1 MKNGP
6 ARSLRGMAREMTNRA
21 NREGYICHAGTRVLE
36 GWYGAREESGQRHT
50 TRTLARLN
58 GGRSFLNR
66 LRTNGAVLVCLL
78 FRLNAA
84 AKDPV

>member
-36 GWYGAREESGQRHT
+36 GWYGAREESGQRHS
-50 TRTLARLN
+50 TRTLA
-58 GGRSFLNR
+58 
-66 LRTNGAVLVCLL
+66 
-78 FRLNAA
+78 
-84 AKDPV
+84 